1 MNERK
6 ILRMF
11 PNASRSFLEANG
23 ALRYAEPQPN
33 EAPALDEAVQGKAEG
48 LGRVVVRFTCFR
60 VRLLDR
66 DNLEASVK
74 DLLDGLRHAH
84 LIRDDS
90 EREIQL
96 EVEQAQVASP
106 EFERTEIELIYP

>member
-6 ILRMF
+6 ILRLF

-23 ALRYAEPQPN
+23 ALRYAGVEQDQ
-33 EAPALDEAVQGKAEG
+33 APALDEAVQGKTES

-60 VRLLDR
+60 QRLLDP
-66 DNLEASVK
+66 DSAPASVK

-90 EREIQL
+90 PREIQL
-96 EVEQAQVASP
+96 EVDQAEVASR